1 MVEVGDVVRV
11 TITEKRDPR
20 KPNGHQVNGV
30 TVREGTVTDIRG
42 GLVYSAD
49 GYFFDPNLEG
59 ENYTFEVLK
68 KSEKPRH
75 VWVTDYEGQRM
86 PGVLAGDQ
94 VAYATPGGVLHYDYA
109 TSVKVIEEL

>member
-11 TITEKRDPR
+11 TVTEEHDTG
-20 KPNGHQVNGV
+20 KPDGHRVNRV

-42 GLVYSAD
+42 RLVYSAD
-49 GYFFDPNLEG
+49 GYFFDPEMVS
-59 ENYTFEVLK
+59 ENYVIEVLK

-75 VWVTDYEGQRM
+75 VWVTDHSGLRM
-86 PGVLAGDQ
+86 PGVLAGAQ
-94 VAYATPGGVLHYDYA
+94 VAYATPGGVMLFDYA

>member
-42 GLVYSAD
+42 ELAYSAD
-49 GYFFDPNLEG
+49 GYFFGLDMSSET
-59 ENYTFEVLK
+59 YVIEVLK
-68 KSEKPRH
+68 KTEKPRH
-75 VWVTDYEGQRM
+75 VWVTDHNGLRM

-94 VAYATPGGVLHYDYA
+94 VAYATPGGVMLFDYA

>member
-11 TITEKRDPR
+11 TITEKRNPI
-20 KPNGHQVNGV
+20 KPDGHQVNGV

-49 GYFFDPNLEG
+49 GYFFDLELES
-59 ENYTFEVLK
+59 ENFVIEVLQK
-68 KSEKPRH
+68 ANKPRH
-75 VWVTDYEGQRM
+75 VWVTDHSGRRM
-86 PGVLAGDQ
+86 PGVLAGVH